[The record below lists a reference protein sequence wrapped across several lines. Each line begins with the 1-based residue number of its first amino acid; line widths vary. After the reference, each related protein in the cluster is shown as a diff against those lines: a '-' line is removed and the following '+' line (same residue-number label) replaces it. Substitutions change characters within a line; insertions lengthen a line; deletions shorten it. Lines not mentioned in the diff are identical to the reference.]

1 MYLKIMIVSENNLN
15 LSQNTDLTDLTSD
28 NDLVSDIIDLISDN
42 NDSGC

>member
-1 MYLKIMIVSENNLN
+1 MIVSENNLN